1 MSWLRTMVGCMVRG
15 MMRSL
20 VRDIVWSLVWS
31 LVMGLMVLD
40 WSLLHW
46 SNLLRLRLRLRSG
59 FYNRGRFMFLRS
71 CMVFCMMFS
80 MLSSMVLS
88 MMFPVMFSMVAMMT
102 NPIPQT
108 VHY

>member
-40 WSLLHW
+40 WSFLHW
-46 SNLLRLRLRLRSG
+46 SNLLRLRSG
-59 FYNRGRFMFLRS
+59 LYNRGRFMFLRS
-71 CMVFCMMFS
+71 CMVFSMMFS

-88 MMFPVMFSMVAMMT
+88 MMFSMVSMMT